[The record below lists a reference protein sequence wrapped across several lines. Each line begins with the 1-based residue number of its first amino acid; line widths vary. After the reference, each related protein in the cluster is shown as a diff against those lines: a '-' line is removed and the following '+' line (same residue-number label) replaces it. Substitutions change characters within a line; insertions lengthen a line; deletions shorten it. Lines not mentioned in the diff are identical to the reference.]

1 MCNQKR
7 SIFIKYLENHIKVLI
22 EGIIMYFFNFYYIFY
37 IFIYVYIYLVNH
49 HLGKQKD
56 TNSITLFVGIRKYQ
70 ALMKIKYFKI
80 KN

>member
-1 MCNQKR
+1 
-7 SIFIKYLENHIKVLI
+7 
-22 EGIIMYFFNFYYIFY
+22 MYINIYIY
-37 IFIYVYIYLVNH
+37 IYIYIYLVNH

-56 TNSITLFVGIRKYQ
+56 TNSITLFLGIRKYL